1 MYKTRCWVVSGH
13 WSNMAVLL
21 IFFSR
26 EKSQGRKSVLS
37 FRIGRS
43 ARIVRA
49 PGRGWRLAIPMFR
62 GRCRHHCCGGER
74 RMLAGAR
81 GAKRIIGIASQT
93 YPSSSR
99 RSAAAPLNVCV
110 RSQTRPGRGGILAK
124 AARRFSF
131 ILTGAENRKS
141 RNVNASL
148 RLRTAWPDRF
158 DVRQCDGLRG
168 SDGAA
173 ANCSR
178 GCWPDRNLFVPRLR
192 AGRILRKKRAKLID
206 ARA

>member
-49 PGRGWRLAIPMFR
+49 PARGWRLAIPMSR
-62 GRCRHHCCGGER
+62 GRCHHHCCGRGER
-74 RMLAGAR
+74 FWPSAGAR
-81 GAKRIIGIASQT
+81 GAKRIFGVAPQT
-93 YPSSSR
+93 CPSSSR

-110 RSQTRPGRGGILAK
+110 PSQTRPGRGGILAK
-124 AARRFSF
+124 APRRFSF
-131 ILTGAENRKS
+131 ILTAAENRKS

-178 GCWPDRNLFVPRLR
+178 GCWPHRNLSCRDYGR
-192 AGRILRKKRAKLID
+192 AVFFGKNEPS
-206 ARA
+206 